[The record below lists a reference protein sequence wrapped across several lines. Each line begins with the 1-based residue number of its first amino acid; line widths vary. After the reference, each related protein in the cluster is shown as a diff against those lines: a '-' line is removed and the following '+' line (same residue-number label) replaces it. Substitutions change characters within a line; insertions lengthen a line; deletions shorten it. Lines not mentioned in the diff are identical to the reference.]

1 MTHVPAT
8 LKLQVEERAA
18 GKCEYCRLSQVG
30 QEARFHVDHIVPTKL
45 AGRTTADNLCL
56 ACVSCSLRKGA
67 KTHAE
72 DPVTGALARLFH
84 PRQDEWSQ
92 HFRWQ
97 DCVLHGLTPSG
108 RGTIKA
114 LSLNRP
120 LIIEIRKEEEWRGRH
135 PP

>member
-18 GKCEYCRLSQVG
+18 GRCEY
-30 QEARFHVDHIVPTKL
+30 
-45 AGRTTADNLCL
+45 
-56 ACVSCSLRKGA
+56 LRKGA

-72 DPVTGALARLFH
+72 DPITGALARLFH

-108 RGTIKA
+108 RATIEA